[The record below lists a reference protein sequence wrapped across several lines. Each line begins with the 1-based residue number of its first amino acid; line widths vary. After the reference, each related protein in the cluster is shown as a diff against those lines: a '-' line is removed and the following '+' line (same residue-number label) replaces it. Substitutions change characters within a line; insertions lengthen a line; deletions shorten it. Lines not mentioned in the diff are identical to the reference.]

1 VPTPTPERSYED
13 KKPGQQLYG
22 AIEFCTS
29 TETLFAKIESGH
41 YDWLGVRET
50 KGRVTYVLGRPRVGR
65 LEGIASGIAKH
76 AETGRHRVEVLVPH
90 RTHRVPSESWWSTA
104 EEARAEYDRLRVALM
119 GGDGSG
125 LFRVSLFIDGVRVE
139 QQVVVRALPNVL

>member
-1 VPTPTPERSYED
+1 VTTPTLDRSYED

-22 AIEFCTS
+22 VIEFCTS
-29 TETLFAKIESGH
+29 PETLFAKIESGH
-41 YDWLGVRET
+41 YDWLGVRDT
-50 KGRVTYVLGRPRVGR
+50 KGRVTYVLGRPRIRR

-90 RTHRVPSESWWSTA
+90 RTHRVPSASWWPTA
-104 EEARAEYDRLRVALM
+104 EDARANYEGLEVALM
-119 GGDGSG
+119 QGDGSG
-125 LFRVSLFIDGVRVE
+125 LFRVSLFIDGALVE